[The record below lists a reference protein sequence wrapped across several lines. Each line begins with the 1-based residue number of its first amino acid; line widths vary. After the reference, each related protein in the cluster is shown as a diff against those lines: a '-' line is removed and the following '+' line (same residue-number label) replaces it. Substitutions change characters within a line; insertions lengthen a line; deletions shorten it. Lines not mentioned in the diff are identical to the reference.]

1 MIYVN
6 GERHRLTPGL
16 NQPTSVTTAQARW
29 LPALVWL
36 AVAVSSIVFLEPA
49 PHDILVLLLVF
60 VLFPLGLKVPTEINI
75 PLFLLMLF
83 GAANLVAALT
93 ASDTAVMLRSLSI
106 RIYMLFAWLLWVSLV
121 VADAPKILRVIWHG
135 YSFAALFAVAWG
147 VLQYFGFLPDT
158 LGNSFD
164 RVTGPFKDAN
174 VFAPFLVPVVFYYMD
189 RMLRIRGPSLAFD
202 ACKFLVLVYGLFLGF
217 SRGAW
222 LNMSVALVFFIIFS
236 MIAAPSLKQRLR
248 LMIVVAAIGVAAVLT
263 LYLAI
268 SYTDAGQLFAQ
279 RAALV
284 QEYDVAEGGRFDTQ
298 VKALIEIGRNPIGI
312 GPGMSPIAFD
322 GVEPH
327 NIYLHVAVEGGWI
340 AAISFYL
347 FLIITLARG
356 FSRIN
361 TISALRNNLQI
372 TLAALMGVLVQ
383 SLFIDST
390 HWRHLW
396 LLLALTWAITV
407 AIDRDRDLTKSID
420 YVQNRR

>member
-1 MIYVN
+1 MNYVN
-6 GERHRLTPGL
+6 GERHRLMLGL
-16 NQPTSVTTAQARW
+16 NHSSSVTITQAGW
-29 LPALVWL
+29 LPVLVWL
-36 AVAVSSIVFLEPA
+36 TVAVSSIVFLEPA
-49 PHDILVLLLVF
+49 PHDILVLSLVF
-60 VLFPLGLKVPTEINI
+60 FLFPLGLKVPREINV
-75 PLFLLMLF
+75 PLFFLMLF
-83 GAANLVAALT
+83 GAANLLAALT
-93 ASDTAVMLRSLSI
+93 ATDTGAMLRSLSI
-106 RIYMLFAWLLWVSLV
+106 RIYVLFAWLLWASLV
-121 VADAPKILRVIWHG
+121 VADAPKFLRVMWNG
-135 YSFAALFAVAWG
+135 YSFAALVAVAWG

-158 LGNSFD
+158 LGKSFD

-202 ACKFLVLVYGLFLGF
+202 ACKFLFLVYGLFLGF

-222 LNMSVALVFFIIFS
+222 LNMSIGLMFFIIFS
-236 MIAAPSLKQRLR
+236 MISARSLKHRLR
-248 LMIVVAAIGVAAVLT
+248 LMIVVAAVGVAAVLT

-268 SYTDAGQLFAQ
+268 SYTEAGQLFVQ

-284 QEYDVAEGGRFDTQ
+284 QEYDVAAGGRFDTQ
-298 VKALIEIGRNPIGI
+298 VKALVEIGRNPIGI
-312 GPGMSPIAFD
+312 GPGMSAIVFD

-340 AAISFYL
+340 AALSFYL
-347 FLIITLARG
+347 FLIITLSRG

-361 TISALRNNLQI
+361 TTSALRNNLQI

-396 LLLALTWAITV
+396 LLLAMTWAITV
-407 AIDRDRDLTKSID
+407 AIDRDADLTKSID

>member
-1 MIYVN
+1 MHS
-6 GERHRLTPGL
+6 RR
-16 NQPTSVTTAQARW
+16 
-29 LPALVWL
+29 
-36 AVAVSSIVFLEPA
+36 SSL
-49 PHDILVLLLVF
+49 
-60 VLFPLGLKVPTEINI
+60 
-75 PLFLLMLF
+75 
-83 GAANLVAALT
+83 
-93 ASDTAVMLRSLSI
+93 
-106 RIYMLFAWLLWVSLV
+106 
-121 VADAPKILRVIWHG
+121 
-135 YSFAALFAVAWG
+135 AWG
-147 VLQYFGFLPDT
+147 VLQYFGFLPDA
-158 LGNSFD
+158 LGKSFD

-174 VFAPFLVPVVFYYMD
+174 VFAPFLVPVILYYMD

-222 LNMSVALVFFIIFS
+222 LNMSVALMFFILFS
-236 MIAAPSLKQRLR
+236 MISASSLKQRLR
-248 LMIVVAAIGVAAVLT
+248 LMIVVAAVVAAAVLT

-268 SYTDAGQLFAQ
+268 SYTEAGQLFAQ
-279 RAALV
+279 RAAIV

-298 VKALIEIGRNPIGI
+298 AKALSEIGRNPIGI
-312 GPGMSPIAFD
+312 GPGMSAIAFD
-322 GVEPH
+322 GLEPH

-361 TISALRNNLQI
+361 SISALRNNLQI